1 MIEKKRE
8 RRTLFSTLVPAQ
20 TINQKRESFMIN
32 VQSFPFF
39 FFSSNSPDVFCLGP
53 SLYLLLYSYNRQGIS
68 FTVGSFIFSCPP
80 FFRMDGGTFVRSPNG
95 CTDGLQQTNYCV
107 SAAAAC
113 TGVCVLFSATRRDEK
128 RDLLLSLIVLNL
140 FRLIYSAHL
149 EDRQTA
155 KESRL
160 FFFCLRILPTR
171 PRPRRF
177 HREKYFAA
185 GADGSAAVG

>member
-8 RRTLFSTLVPAQ
+8 RRTLFSTLGPAQ

-32 VQSFPFF
+32 VQSFLF
-39 FFSSNSPDVFCLGP
+39 FFSGNSLDVFCLGP

-68 FTVGSFIFSCPP
+68 FTVGSFIFLLPP

-95 CTDGLQQTNYCV
+95 CTDGLQKPNYCV

-113 TGVCVLFSATRRDEK
+113 MGVCVLFSATRRDER

-140 FRLIYSAHL
+140 FRLI
-149 EDRQTA
+149 
-155 KESRL
+155 
-160 FFFCLRILPTR
+160 
-171 PRPRRF
+171 
-177 HREKYFAA
+177 
-185 GADGSAAVG
+185 